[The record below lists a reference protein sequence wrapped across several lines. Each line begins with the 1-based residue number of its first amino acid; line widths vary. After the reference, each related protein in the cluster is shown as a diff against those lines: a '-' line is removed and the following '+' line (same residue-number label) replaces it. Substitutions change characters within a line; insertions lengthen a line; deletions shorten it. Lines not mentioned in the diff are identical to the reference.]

1 MNDDNSS
8 SSEEEEND
16 TDNHDGVP
24 VKRSHYGQDNRNH
37 VSTTLPTT
45 TTATLPITND
55 HTTSTTA
62 ATISNSTP
70 TSNSTINNTK
80 GKRLLS
86 LASVLPP
93 HILAALTKQQQQ
105 QRHRSTTYEDK
116 NDDDDEYTDDDD
128 EYDTELN
135 QTTNDDSLTK
145 TNTNTNNGNLPEQSL
160 PPRNATTGTKRTS
173 TRASS
178 TPTNPH
184 QSNAISSFLKDLH
197 QVGFTNNN
205 NNNKSMDSSIL
216 SSNHTAKAMLQSP
229 ATITTVHHIHNN
241 NNNSPS
247 QQPSSLSSPTTT
259 TTSSGAVAVSKL
271 GAAFLHTS
279 TTTVTSKHA
288 NMVRNIHDTEE
299 ATTGTHHNQ
308 DDDDDN
314 TDERHTST
322 VQSNKPNTS
331 NPIPPSRWPRP
342 NRTIRAA
349 PPVLNAVPSSLPPQ
363 PVVGPSNQE
372 AEPRFLSRKEIE
384 RTLRRSGNIIHNP
397 DTTSISNSSTSISSS
412 NNKMDDVWKNMEFTQ
427 TQEGVDPNRYAPNVM
442 AAAQQQQLTSITS
455 NASFIHNSTTQIY
468 DPTLGTTV
476 PYQATKADTTDATA
490 MTKTVAMKGKGKN
503 QINAL
508 LAQAVTL
515 ERERNE
521 QQMPT
526 TTSKTTQQ
534 THRANAKRKYG
545 W

>member
-1 MNDDNSS
+1 MDD
-8 SSEEEEND
+8 
-16 TDNHDGVP
+16 
-24 VKRSHYGQDNRNH
+24 
-37 VSTTLPTT
+37 
-45 TTATLPITND
+45 
-55 HTTSTTA
+55 
-62 ATISNSTP
+62 
-70 TSNSTINNTK
+70 
-80 GKRLLS
+80 
-86 LASVLPP
+86 
-93 HILAALTKQQQQ
+93 
-105 QRHRSTTYEDK
+105 
-116 NDDDDEYTDDDD
+116 
-128 EYDTELN
+128 
-135 QTTNDDSLTK
+135 
-145 TNTNTNNGNLPEQSL
+145 
-160 PPRNATTGTKRTS
+160 
-173 TRASS
+173 
-178 TPTNPH
+178 
-184 QSNAISSFLKDLH
+184 
-197 QVGFTNNN
+197 
-205 NNNKSMDSSIL
+205 SIL

-247 QQPSSLSSPTTT
+247 QQPSSLSSPTT

-308 DDDDDN
+308 DDGDNN
-314 TDERHTST
+314 TDEGHIST
-322 VQSNKPNTS
+322 VQSNKYHTS
-331 NPIPPSRWPRP
+331 NPIPTSRWPRP

-349 PPVLNAVPSSLPPQ
+349 PPVLNAVPSSLPPL
-363 PVVGPSNQE
+363 PVVEPSNQE